1 MEFLSQLI
9 PGLSSGPMLRVLGAL
24 LILVFGH
31 LIIKIF
37 KVVIRRLWIRGADD
51 ATKKDIERREDN
63 IRLAGNIL
71 DGLVISAAI
80 VYINAGIGQTLF
92 TDLVSRSPRIVSALL
107 LGVLGI
113 ILIRIITRVFR
124 DFLNTVGVNNYLRE
138 LGLSRSASN
147 LIAAAAKVLMYVILF
162 QVVLAQLQI
171 GYTFLNQLL
180 NAATWAFAF
189 MIAGLVFYSLKDLF
203 RNIAAGFYLKN
214 SHLVRQ
220 GEEVKVDG
228 ETGEI
233 KDVSLFSTSVNTDSG
248 YTLLTPNSQLMDSPL
263 RVKRTQS
270 DLETLEDIT
279 SYFVAQDP
287 SYCGP
292 ASMEMALEIFGY
304 RKDQHQIGEKAN
316 AEDGKGVDEED
327 LMDAV
332 EELTN
337 REVRTAWVGYENITD
352 LEDEYK
358 SWFNDGALI
367 VSNFYKPE
375 IFPDASAGHF
385 VLSVGVEGEE
395 ILNLDPSGTN
405 GGVYYVNKDTLYDAM
420 ADFGHERGYIV
431 VAPKGTTAHWRI
443 KNGLIY
449 AKKSLYEELSK
460 TLESRLRRI
469 MRKGRILKN
478 STPESMEKYM
488 EDWTAEEKLT
498 RVWRPEGFTGEK
510 EKTGGDQD
518 EASEDN

>member
-1 MEFLSQLI
+1 MELLTQLF
-9 PGLSSGPMLRVLGAL
+9 PQLSSGPTLRVLGAL

-31 LIIKIF
+31 LFAKIIKIL
-37 KVVIRRLWIRGADD
+37 VRRIWIQGAEGV
-51 ATKKDIERREDN
+51 TKKDIERGEDN

-71 DGLVISAAI
+71 DGLAISAAI
-80 VYINAGIGQTLF
+80 IYLNSDIGQGLF
-92 TDLVSRSPRIVSALL
+92 TNLASRSPRIFSALL
-107 LGVLGI
+107 LGTLGV
-113 ILIRIITRVFR
+113 ILIRIITRVFK

-138 LGLSRSASN
+138 LGLSRGASN
-147 LIAAAAKVLMYVILF
+147 LIAAAAKALMYIVLF
-162 QVVLAQLQI
+162 QFVLAQLEI

-189 MIAGLVFYSLKDLF
+189 MIAGIIFYSLKDLF
-203 RNIAAGFYLKN
+203 QNIAAGFYLKN
-214 SHLVRQ
+214 SRLVRQ

-233 KDVSLFSTSVNTDSG
+233 KDISLFSTSVNTDSG

-263 RVKRTQS
+263 RIKRTQS

-279 SYFVAQDP
+279 SYFVAQNP

-292 ASMEMALEIFGY
+292 ASMEMALEVFGY
-304 RKDQHQIGEKAN
+304 RHDQEEIGEKADL
-316 AEDGKGVDEED
+316 EVGEGVEEED
-327 LMDAV
+327 LMDSV

-337 REVRTAWVGYENITD
+337 RKVRTAWVGYENITD

-367 VSNFYKPE
+367 VSNFFKPE

-420 ADFGHERGYIV
+420 GDFGHQRGYIV
-431 VAPKGTTAHWRI
+431 VAPKGTTAYWRI
-443 KNGLIY
+443 KNDLIY
-449 AKKSLYEELSK
+449 AEKSLYDELSK
-460 TLESRLRRI
+460 TLESRLGKI

-478 STPESMEKYM
+478 STPQSMEKYM
-488 EDWTAEEKLT
+488 ENWASEEKLT
-498 RVWRPEGFTGEK
+498 RLWSPEGFTGEK
-510 EKTGGDQD
+510 EELGGDKD